1 MNFLFGNKS
10 NAKTTEEGIDPEQ
23 GTSVMDEKSFD
34 PDEACFV
41 KKASIQTK
49 FRSFDPDAIRIERSE
64 DEDSEKSFDASEE
77 SFDPDEMSD
86 GESEEEGGEEKG
98 SGEAARRVKL
108 GVSYEKSFDP
118 DREAPEDGGKES
130 SRTISADVAERA
142 MSSLTS
148 AASAEISRL
157 RGEVEGMKRK
167 EQEAAAALSRSEQ
180 LLRAEKV

>member
-1 MNFLFGNKS
+1 MKRGMAVETVLY
-10 NAKTTEEGIDPEQ
+10 PLQ
-23 GTSVMDEKSFD
+23 
-34 PDEACFV
+34 
-41 KKASIQTK
+41 
-49 FRSFDPDAIRIERSE
+49 
-64 DEDSEKSFDASEE
+64 SFDASEE
-77 SFDPDEMSD
+77 SFDPDEMSG

-98 SGEAARRVKL
+98 SGESARRIKL

-118 DREAPEDGGKES
+118 DREAPVRLRREEEKRWMRMGGGCDGVQEDGGKEG

-157 RGEVEGMKRK
+157 RGEVEGMTRR